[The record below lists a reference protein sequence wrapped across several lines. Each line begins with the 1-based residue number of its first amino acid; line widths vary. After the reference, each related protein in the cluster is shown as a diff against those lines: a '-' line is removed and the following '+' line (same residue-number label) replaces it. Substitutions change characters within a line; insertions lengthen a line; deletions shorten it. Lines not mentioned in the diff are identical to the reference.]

1 MRALFSALLAAAVWT
16 LAACAPAAQREPALW
31 RIADGDSEIWL
42 FGSVHML
49 PADLAWRGP
58 RVDAALAGAEEFV
71 TETDM
76 PGPNSASEYTAYVQA
91 HGFLPAGQTLS
102 SQLSPAEAAQLA
114 RVIRTLNLDPVQFQQ
129 QRPWYAAI
137 QLSFQDQTRSG
148 QSAEAGVENVLAAE
162 ATRQG
167 KRFSSL
173 ETLDQQ
179 LDVLSGLTP
188 EVERHFL
195 AVTLNEIEQQDTA
208 TVAEMDR
215 AWARGDTATL
225 KRLFAE
231 QWRESGDALHEAII
245 LNRNRAWA
253 GEIERRLHGSGRIF
267 IAVGAAHLIGDGS
280 VVDLLRARGIEVE
293 GP

>member
-1 MRALFSALLAAAVWT
+1 MRALLSAFLAAAVWT
-16 LAACAPAAQREPALW
+16 LAACAPAARSEPALW
-31 RIADGDSEIWL
+31 RIADSDSEIWL

-49 PADLAWRGP
+49 PADLTWRGP
-58 RVDAALAGAEEFV
+58 RVDAALASAEEFV

-76 PGPNSASEYTAYVQA
+76 PGPNSAADYTAYLQA
-91 HGFLPAGQTLS
+91 HGFLPASQTLAA
-102 SQLSPAEAAQLA
+102 QLSPDEATQLA
-114 RVIRTLNLDPVQFQQ
+114 RVIRTLNLDPAQFQQ

-137 QLSFQDQTRSG
+137 QLSFLDQSRSG
-148 QSAEAGVENVLAAE
+148 QSADAGVENVLAAE
-162 ATRQG
+162 ARRQG

-173 ETLDQQ
+173 ETLDEQ
-179 LDVLSGLTP
+179 LGVLSGLSP
-188 EVERHFL
+188 ETERHFL
-195 AVTLNEIEQQDTA
+195 AITLNEIEQQDTA
-208 TVAEMDR
+208 NVADMDR

-225 KRLFAE
+225 DRLFAE

-253 GEIERRLHGSGRIF
+253 DEIERRLHGSGRIF